1 MAVRR
6 RAVPTREAFEVAGL
20 LGGGGLLGAHTLGL
34 AGAAGL
40 AEAAGALCGDGDGD
54 GGRLAGAGG
63 LGQAGV
69 GRRRVYGG
77 DGLPQFGVQLEDL
90 EQTSPIRAPPTRPT
104 SSGASRAAHGGGSW
118 QPVQVRG
125 VWSPWVSLGD
135 RLLPSPP

>member
-40 AEAAGALCGDGDGD
+40 AEAAGALSAVTVTGMEAGWLVLGAWAKW
-54 GGRLAGAGG
+54 GLAGAGSVVG
-63 LGQAGV
+63 MGFPSLVCSLKTWNRPAPSGPLPPDQPPQGRAEQLAGV
-69 GRRRVYGG
+69 
-77 DGLPQFGVQLEDL
+77 
-90 EQTSPIRAPPTRPT
+90 
-104 SSGASRAAHGGGSW
+104 GSW

-125 VWSPWVSLGD
+125 VYHRP
-135 RLLPSPP
+135 LPSTH